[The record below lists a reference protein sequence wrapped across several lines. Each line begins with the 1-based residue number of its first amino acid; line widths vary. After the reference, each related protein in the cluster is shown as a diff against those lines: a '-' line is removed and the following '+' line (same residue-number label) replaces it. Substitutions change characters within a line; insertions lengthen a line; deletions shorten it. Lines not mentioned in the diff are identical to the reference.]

1 MTAAEPAERSSVV
14 FDCSARGV
22 IQPRVKVVAG
32 DTDAAALDDM
42 LAQAERLYRQA
53 AAFARTEGVQP

>member
-1 MTAAEPAERSSVV
+1 VPPTEPAERSSVV
-14 FDCSARGV
+14 IDCSAKGV

-32 DTDAAALDDM
+32 DTDAGELDDM

-53 AAFARTEGVQP
+53 AAFARAEGVQP